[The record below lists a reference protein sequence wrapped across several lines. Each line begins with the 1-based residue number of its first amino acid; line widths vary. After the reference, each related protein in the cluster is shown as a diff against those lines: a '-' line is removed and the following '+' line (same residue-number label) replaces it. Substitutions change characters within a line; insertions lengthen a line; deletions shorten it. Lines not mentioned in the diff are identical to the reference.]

1 MIKGDKGLGSMD
13 GAMSINFCDNGFR
26 VGSKADQTIIC
37 DTTPNRTPSASGP
50 RKASFTFTPVKASLF
65 HDSHREL
72 STCTDSRIDLSTDPR
87 NRCAL
92 CVSSPGVKPSV
103 SSIPRDTASSQ
114 LCESILNGEAAFF
127 TRTVD
132 VSLT

>member
-13 GAMSINFCDNGFR
+13 GAMSIKFCDNCFR

-37 DTTPNRTPSASGP
+37 HSESDSEWL

-132 VSLT
+132 ASLT